1 MENAMKRNPYARSL
15 RVHRQQVIP
24 DKREKTLRKLWN
36 ATLKEPVPPDLM
48 KRLND
53 LQ

>member
-1 MENAMKRNPYARSL
+1 MKRNPYARSL

-24 DKREKTLRKLWN
+24 DKREKTLRQLWN
-36 ATLKEPVPPDLM
+36 DTIDEEVPDDLR
-48 KRLND
+48 RLLDD